1 MEIGEII
8 TMLVMSM
15 GALVAGIPI
24 FYLLYY
30 FEKSGTWKDLVNTQ
44 KNRRTLAIASG
55 ITLAA
60 GIVGGIVL
68 SMGQKE
74 SFNLLWVLVPVTIG
88 LGIYFLMVSIFYRPN
103 AITVSE

>member
-8 TMLVMSM
+8 TMLAMSM
-15 GALVAGIPI
+15 GALVAGIPG

-30 FEKSGTWKDLVNTQ
+30 FEKGGTWKDLVNTQ

-55 ITLAA
+55 ISLAA
-60 GIVGGIVL
+60 GIVGGIAL

-74 SFNLLWVLVPVTIG
+74 SLSLLWFLVPVTIG
-88 LGIYFLMVSIFYRPN
+88 LGLYFLMVSIFYRPN
-103 AITVSE
+103 TTIVHE